1 MAYNKQELYNQAI
14 EEIQK
19 HKLYFIEDIVAYL
32 PCGRTF
38 FYDEI
43 LSDSDKSDIIK
54 KELENNRI
62 ATKIKLRKK
71 WEDSQSAPLQIGLMK
86 LLGTEEEVERLN
98 GSKQRIDHTTN
109 GKDINSI
116 DLSKLDDATL
126 KKLDEARA
134 NDNE

>member
-19 HKLYFIEDIVAYL
+19 HKLYFIEDVVAYL

>member
-1 MAYNKQELYNQAI
+1 
-14 EEIQK
+14 
-19 HKLYFIEDIVAYL
+19 LYFIEDVVAYL

>member
-109 GKDINSI
+109 GKDINNV

>member
-1 MAYNKQELYNQAI
+1 
-14 EEIQK
+14 
-19 HKLYFIEDIVAYL
+19 
-32 PCGRTF
+32 
-38 FYDEI
+38 
-43 LSDSDKSDIIK
+43 
-54 KELENNRI
+54 
-62 ATKIKLRKK
+62 
-71 WEDSQSAPLQIGLMK
+71 MK